1 MKRKKLKIKWK
12 NVVKLIVFIF
22 CISMIFHDLF
32 MLTIGSWISGNL
44 YSWTWFGFITFLLFC
59 SIACMIYAD
68 FEEQIEKTQ
77 ATRNS

>member
-1 MKRKKLKIKWK
+1 MKKKKLKIKWV
-12 NVVKLIVFIF
+12 NVVKAIIFVF

-32 MLTIGSWISGNL
+32 MLTIGSWITGTL
-44 YSWTWFGFITFLLFC
+44 CAWTWFGLLTFILFC

>member
-22 CISMIFHDLF
+22 CILMIFHDLF